1 MGALPVLQVLHFRQ
15 LPLLSESHVSR
26 MLEVLCERLHDE
38 VIEVREMA
46 AT

>member
-15 LPLLSESHVSR
+15 LPLITDDQVSR
-26 MLEVLCERLHDE
+26 MLEVLCDRLHDD

-46 AT
+46 AR